1 MSEIEPFPGED
12 ASELG
17 MAARKEWPVILWFSS
32 TKSDKMV
39 ASHMFSLAFVRS
51 FPERKANTGLV
62 GSKIPTFSAEGQVFS
77 PLRGNT
83 SSIQPLKPVVLVKG
97 TNISTYFSA
106 INFTFSHL
114 SDVAA
119 SKVFSLG
126 AKSLPILH
134 KV

>member
-62 GSKIPTFSAEGQVFS
+62 GSKIPTFSAISFSTLRAAEGQEVVH
-77 PLRGNT
+77 RGA
-83 SSIQPLKPVVLVKG
+83 G
-97 TNISTYFSA
+97 C
-106 INFTFSHL
+106 
-114 SDVAA
+114 
-119 SKVFSLG
+119 G
-126 AKSLPILH
+126 ALALQG
-134 KV
+134 